1 MQFNYA
7 QVLLKVLFTAWLVF
21 LMIFQNFFSTC
32 LDSLSPSHL
41 SLIVVMFS
49 SIYICYLV
57 GLFLSVVFCI
67 C

>member
-21 LMIFQNFFSTC
+21 LMIFSKFLFY
-32 LDSLSPSHL
+32 LFGLSLSHR

-49 SIYICYLV
+49 SISLCYLV

>member
-1 MQFNYA
+1 MRFNYA

-21 LMIFQNFFSTC
+21 LMIFSKFLFY
-32 LDSLSPSHL
+32 LFGLSLSHL

-49 SIYICYLV
+49 SISLCYLV
-57 GLFLSVVFCI
+57 GLFLFVVFCI